1 MVVWLC
7 GSVALWLCVVVW
19 GVGIVWVVWVAA
31 KCDFSALGWL
41 PPRAYPFPFFFLK
54 NLSGGGGWMVWDG
67 DGDGGWGGV
76 GWVGGWM
83 DSGCVSVCS
92 VALWL
97 CGSVALWQG

>member
-1 MVVWLC
+1 
-7 GSVALWLCVVVW
+7 
-19 GVGIVWVVWVAA
+19 
-31 KCDFSALGWL
+31 
-41 PPRAYPFPFFFLK
+41 
-54 NLSGGGGWMVWDG
+54 MVWDG

-97 CGSVALWQG
+97 CGSVALWLCGSVAGLGVGLGVGRPRG